1 MTTPTSDQFKLTLE
15 QRQKLG
21 HVYLLI
27 LDWRQERERKKMR
40 VDKAGSQNAV
50 PHSQLNSEHQ
60 RGSTKG
66 ES

>member
-27 LDWRQERERKKMR
+27 LDWRQERERKKTR
-40 VDKAGSQNAV
+40 KDEAGSQNAV
-50 PHSQLNSEHQ
+50 PHSQLDSEHQ
-60 RGSTKG
+60 DGPAKG
-66 ES
+66 EA

>member
-1 MTTPTSDQFKLTLE
+1 MTAPTSDQFKLTLE

-27 LDWRQERERKKMR
+27 LDWRQERERKKMW

-50 PHSQLNSEHQ
+50 PYSHLNSEHQ
-60 RGSTKG
+60 RGSTEG
-66 ES
+66 EA

>member
-27 LDWRQERERKKMR
+27 LDWRQERERKKTR
-40 VDKAGSQNAV
+40 KDEAGSQNSV
-50 PHSQLNSEHQ
+50 PHFQFNSEHQ
-60 RGSTKG
+60 RGSTEG
-66 ES
+66 EA

>member
-1 MTTPTSDQFKLTLE
+1 MTTSTSDQFKLTLE

-27 LDWRQERERKKMR
+27 LDWRQERERKKIR
-40 VDKAGSQNAV
+40 KDEAGSQNSV

-60 RGSTKG
+60 RGSTEG
-66 ES
+66 EA